1 MSSVPSTG
9 DSRQRLSYLL
19 PTFINFS
26 LPNTRFDGPLWVRSN
41 GNQQLAISA
50 GFGVGI
56 GVARG
61 FIPYGKYARAAL
73 VFICSEAVRTGKPTI
88 SISDTY
94 RGFMSQLG
102 LTWNRANA
110 DEAILQMQALVACTI
125 TLTTTGLSDLGE
137 ETVETERFVFSFK
150 DHMVFNPD
158 RSGAISDETES
169 SIVLSAD
176 FMEMIAIKGNRV
188 PIRTEAWNYLL
199 HHKSPMAADIYNWL
213 AFRLLGLTHPSRIS
227 WDQLHNQFGSR
238 SGSKMF
244 KVKFLKE
251 LESAKLVYPEANVS
265 EFGETKW
272 GSSHGL
278 ILGAS
283 EGAKLA
289 VWGDLP
295 KRTRKTA
302 K

>member
-26 LPNTRFDGPLWVRSN
+26 LPNTRFDGPIWVRSN
-41 GNQQLAISA
+41 GNKQLAISA

-56 GVARG
+56 GATRG

-73 VFICSEAVRTGKPTI
+73 VFICSEAVRTRNPTI

-94 RGFMSQLG
+94 RGFMNQLG

-110 DEAILQMQALVACTI
+110 EEAILQMQALVACTI
-125 TLTTTGLSDLGE
+125 TLTTKGLSDLGE

-169 SIVLSAD
+169 TIVLSAD
-176 FMEMIAIKGNRV
+176 FMEMIAIKENRV

-213 AFRLLGLTHPSRIS
+213 AYRLLNLKHPSHIS
-227 WDQLHNQFGSR
+227 WEQLANQFGSR

-251 LESAKLVYPEANVS
+251 LASAKLVYPEANVS
-265 EFGETKW
+265 EFGEKKW
-272 GSSHGL
+272 GGSHGL
-278 ILGAS
+278 VLKVSERAS
-283 EGAKLA
+283 KA

-295 KRTRKTA
+295 KRTRKMA
-302 K
+302 Q